1 MRYGLCCQAQ
11 GKWSA
16 LSLHVV
22 CCGDQCKYSLT
33 VLSNAALVSPTQ
45 GRGQAAWEW
54 SGDLG

>member
-1 MRYGLCCQAQ
+1 MG
-11 GKWSA
+11 SA
-16 LSLHVV
+16 VKPKENGQLSLHVV